1 MDSKAPKP
9 ALFEAP
15 LKVDSVG
22 SDDAFGRLV
31 ACAALEGLS
40 IEATA
45 EKAAV
50 TELAAITGLTYD
62 ESLELLRGLKKRS
75 SQD

>member
-15 LKVDSVG
+15 FKVDSVG
-22 SDDAFGRLV
+22 SDEAFGRLV
-31 ACAALEGLS
+31 ACSVLEGLS
-40 IEATA
+40 IEDTA

-50 TELAAITGLTYD
+50 IELASITGLAYD
-62 ESLELLRGLKKRS
+62 EAGELLRGLKKRGNES
-75 SQD
+75 